1 MNYYDERHMI
11 GMKNYLVD
19 KLGWKRREEIEGWD
33 LDKTFEMFRYVYHGG
48 LDKKSEAKQRE
59 LAQKAVWRR

>member
-1 MNYYDERHMI
+1 MI